1 MMPWSGEILTLPQCI
16 TYVHDFVVQQL
27 MSHTFITYYYTRWKK
42 FKQTSGETRF
52 GILRQIIFGAEDI
65 GEKSSTF
72 TRMAVLEAR
81 ADKKALKKTLAFLP
95 FFMFLVFGFVLG
107 KL

>member
-1 MMPWSGEILTLPQCI
+1 MYIHCR
-16 TYVHDFVVQQL
+16 F
-27 MSHTFITYYYTRWKK
+27 KK
-42 FKQTSGETRF
+42 FKEASDETRLD
-52 GILRQIIFGAEDI
+52 ILRQIIFGAENL
-65 GEKSSTF
+65 GEQSSTF

-107 KL
+107 KILN